1 MGRKRGFNKP
11 YKIYKKK
18 DRCIRVVF
26 DDIPYKSFS
35 SGTTDLAEAIE
46 WADAFLERGGIARPK
61 KTPSLAEYTNG
72 FFLRDDAESVRQRDM
87 RYGHEYSRSRYKKYQ
102 HYIDDYIC
110 REFGAYLVTAISS
123 RSIERWLPSL
133 QSSKGKPLANDTKNK
148 ILVAFRIV
156 MDEVKKDGYRDDNPA
171 KDVKMFAK
179 KGKRREALPPQIIK
193 ALFPDDLEKRIEIWH
208 GLMWA
213 TYFSVMYDTGFRP
226 GEMAALRVC
235 DIYQSRKGL
244 SVGAVT
250 TVNKD
255 EGKIVERVKT
265 SDDGYDKRPGLLYED
280 TAELVVRLI
289 KEKNLSGEDRLFT
302 APNRKDGLLMSDTSN
317 KHFKTVLTENGF
329 YKEGRVQYSMRHSYM
344 TARRGDMPD
353 DILAIS
359 MGHTHLRDDY
369 DHQTMTDLIRRLD
382 EKRESF
388 FENRTRLD
396 EEPDIKRFK
405 P

>member
-1 MGRKRGFNKP
+1 MGRKRNIDKP
-11 YKIYKKK
+11 YRLVRRK
-18 DRCIRVVF
+18 DRPYNVIF
-26 DDIPYKSFS
+26 DAIPYRAFS
-35 SGTTDLAEAIE
+35 TGSYDLAESIE
-46 WADAFLERGGIARPK
+46 WADAFLENGGILRPE
-61 KTPSLAEYTNG
+61 KTPSLSEYTKD
-72 FFLRDDAESVRQRDM
+72 FFLREDADSVKQRDE
-87 RYGHEYSRSRYKKYQ
+87 RYGHEYSKSRYKKYQ
-102 HYIDDYIC
+102 HYVDDYIC
-110 REFGAYLVTAISS
+110 PEFGAYLVTSITAKAI
-123 RSIERWLPSL
+123 EKWLPSL
-133 QSSKGKPLANDTKNK
+133 VSGKGNPLANDTKNK
-148 ILVAFRIV
+148 ILVAFRII
-156 MDEVKKDGYRDDNPA
+156 MDDVKKDGYRDDNPA

-235 DIYQSRKGL
+235 DIYQSSKGL

-255 EGKIVERVKT
+255 EGKIVGRVKT
-265 SDDGYDKRPGLLYED
+265 SDDGYDKRPGLLYDD

-289 KEKNLSGEDRLFT
+289 KEKNLSGEDRLFS

-317 KHFKTVLTENGF
+317 KHFKTVLAENGF

-382 EKRESF
+382 KNRESF

-396 EEPDIKRFK
+396 EESDIKQFK